1 MRGNEKMEKRKDVK
15 RKVESVTFLVE
26 AVTYME
32 VNSTSPIVWAALQ
45 TGCTHQHA
53 GSRSFLRTT
62 AKEFKVASKYL
73 GADSSLAAIDG
84 MQQVTTST
92 LKECNIFCVATR
104 SASPRSG

>member
-1 MRGNEKMEKRKDVK
+1 MEMRKWKREKMSRGRLRVSHFWL
-15 RKVESVTFLVE
+15 ESVMRSRRSE
-26 AVTYME
+26 H
-32 VNSTSPIVWAALQ
+32 WAALQ

-53 GSRSFLRTT
+53 GSRSFLRT

-73 GADSSLAAIDG
+73 GADSSLAVIDG